1 MARLPALTD
10 TRSLRILAA
19 NNHRCA
25 VVDAPCSIVPI
36 PRGACPPR
44 ACALRFHPPEDRM
57 SFVVNDS
64 RVESLSAVA
73 AQHDDW
79 IIQQAIALPQ
89 RRTFKVGP
97 SLSRPPAETAS
108 ATS

>member
-44 ACALRFHPPEDRM
+44 ACALRFHPPAVRM

-64 RVESLSAVA
+64 CVESLSAVA
-73 AQHDDW
+73 AQHEAW
-79 IIQQAIALPQ
+79 YIQQASACLE
-89 RRTFKVGP
+89 RLTFKVGP
-97 SLSRPPAETAS
+97 CPPQPAARIGH
-108 ATS
+108 AAW